1 MIREAFQYNIGNKK
15 ERLTDKGGIFVTF
28 QIIKNNQPKTK
39 PDESNLG
46 FGNYFTD
53 HMFVMDYDLEKG
65 WHDPRIEPY
74 GPLSLEPSAMV
85 FHYGQETFEG
95 LKAYRNQKGDI
106 QLFRVK
112 DNLNRLN
119 ESNDRMCIPKLDVDV
134 MLEGIKELIRVDQD
148 WVPSQPG
155 TSLYVRPFVIATDPF
170 LGVRPA
176 STYKFLVILS
186 PVGAYYKGG
195 MSPTR
200 IYVEEFYV
208 RAVPGGT
215 GYAKT
220 GGNYAA
226 SLKAQVEATQKG
238 YAQVLWLDG
247 KEHKYIEEVG
257 TSNAFFKINGKI
269 HTAPLEGSILS
280 GITRNSTI
288 TLLKSWGYEVVEE
301 KMTIDQ
307 LAEYH
312 KNGQLEEA
320 FATGTAA
327 VISPIGVLGWK
338 GTDMVIND
346 NQIGEVSQ
354 RLYDTMT
361 DIQYGKVVDAYGWVT
376 TL

>member
-1 MIREAFQYNIGNKK
+1 MEIRI
-15 ERLTDKGGIFVTF
+15 T
-28 QIIKNNQPKTK
+28 KNDAPKQK
-39 PDESNLG
+39 PDENNLG

-74 GPLSLEPSAMV
+74 GPLSLDPSAMV

-95 LKAYRNQKGDI
+95 LKAYRNDQGNI
-106 QLFRVK
+106 QLFRVM

-119 ESNDRMCIPKLDVDV
+119 QSNERMCIPTLDVEA
-134 MLEGIKELIRVDQD
+134 MFQGIKELILLDGD

-195 MSPTR
+195 LNPTR
-200 IYVEEFYV
+200 IYVEEYYV
-208 RAVPGGT
+208 RAVAGGT
-215 GYAKT
+215 GFAKT

-226 SLKAQVEATQKG
+226 SLKAQVEANEKG
-238 YAQVLWLDG
+238 YNQVLWLDG

-257 TSNAFFKINGKI
+257 TSNAFFKIDGKVY
-269 HTAPLEGSILS
+269 TAPLEGSILS

-288 TLLKSWGYEVVEE
+288 TLLKDWGLEVVEE
-301 KMTIDQ
+301 KMTIQQ
-307 LAEYH
+307 LAEHH
-312 KNGQLEEA
+312 KAGRLEEA

-327 VISPIGVLGWK
+327 VISPIGVLGWQ
-338 GTDMVIND
+338 GEDLVIND

-354 RLYDTMT
+354 KLYDTMT
-361 DIQYGKVVDAYGWVT
+361 AIQYGKVEDEFGWVIQ
-376 TL
+376 L